1 MTMMITVLL
10 VMAAAPVSA
19 LSWSPQG
26 DRLVYM
32 NEGELFVV
40 DAYSHQVTSI
50 GPGSAP
56 TWSPVGN
63 RILFTLKSETRNT
76 LTWETFIMQEDGS
89 GRRRIGDGYSVG
101 WSPSGERYA
110 YWQLQ
115 NLPVKNSEYTELV
128 PVIFIEDLDGKNR
141 KEIILSYL
149 DYDVTDW
156 WSLGIVYRSVAGW
169 AIRSSQHEFTTIL
182 DPDSD
187 PYRRHRRLD
196 GAECSPGSMSWS
208 AATSRLAYHFRTQT
222 YAFSNAELGMPDD
235 WVPPQ
240 GLFVKELFGQPWE
253 IGQGL
258 GYTRSSWSPDG
269 QRLAFS
275 LEGQIVVASGD
286 SLQQIRRLTFDSL
299 LNSSP
304 YWSPAGDQIAYFSRT
319 DREDLRRVLKFVQV
333 DTPTGIKPSSWG
345 EIKRELSR
353 RACCPE

>member
-1 MTMMITVLL
+1 M
-10 VMAAAPVSA
+10 
-19 LSWSPQG
+19 
-26 DRLVYM
+26 D
-32 NEGELFVV
+32 EEELFVV

-50 GPGSAP
+50 GPGSDP
-56 TWSPVGN
+56 TWSPVGDQ
-63 RILFTLKSETRNT
+63 ILFTLKSRTGNS
-76 LTWETFIMQEDGS
+76 LTWETFIVQAGGS
-89 GRRRIGDGYSVG
+89 GRRRIGEGKAVG
-101 WSPSGERYA
+101 WSPSGDRYA
-110 YWQLQ
+110 YWQSQL
-115 NLPVKNSEYTELV
+115 LPVRNSEYEEPA
-128 PVIFIEDLDGKNR
+128 PVIFIENLEGELHKKVVLDR
-141 KEIILSYL
+141 L

-156 WSLGIVYRSVAGW
+156 WSLGIVYQSVAGW
-169 AIRSSQHEFTTIL
+169 AIRASEHKSTRIL

-187 PYRRHRRLD
+187 PDSYRRVVD

-286 SLQQIRRLTFDSL
+286 SLQQIRHLTFDSQHKVGV
-299 LNSSP
+299 
-304 YWSPAGDQIAYFSRT
+304 YWSPAGDQIAYFSQT
-319 DREDLRRVLKFVQV
+319 DRQALRRILKFVQV
-333 DTPTGIKPSSWG
+333 DTPTGIRPSSWG
-345 EIKRELSR
+345 EIKKTMALPME
-353 RACCPE
+353 